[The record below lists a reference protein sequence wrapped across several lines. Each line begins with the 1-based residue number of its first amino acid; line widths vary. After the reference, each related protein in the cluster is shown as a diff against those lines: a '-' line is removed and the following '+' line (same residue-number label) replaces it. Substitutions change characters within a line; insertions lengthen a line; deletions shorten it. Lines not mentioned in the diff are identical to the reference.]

1 MLKTKDGTTLATLAE
16 GHYKGRIEM
25 IPKGHFCLKK
35 EIQLPLYLA
44 HGQLYCDLMMH
55 HPMVEWQMQA
65 HGCCILD
72 CEGGQDAFGFAIT
85 MSEAG
90 LFGLTSK
97 E

>member
-1 MLKTKDGTTLATLAE
+1 
-16 GHYKGRIEM
+16 
-25 IPKGHFCLKK
+25 
-35 EIQLPLYLA
+35 
-44 HGQLYCDLMMH
+44 MMH